1 MLSILLINMG
11 ILNPLC
17 IFDTCENKE
26 PLKNYSIFI
35 KEPLRKMNSVTLK
48 INEIVFRTCFRIFD
62 VYYTSLF
69 FDEKRKV
76 IFSIFKAKD

>member
-1 MLSILLINMG
+1 MG

-17 IFDTCENKE
+17 IVDTCENKE
-26 PLKNYSIFI
+26 PLKIYPIFI
-35 KEPLRKMNSVTLK
+35 KEPLRKMNSDKLK
-48 INEIVFRTCFRIFD
+48 INEIVFRTCFRIFHL
-62 VYYTSLF
+62 YYTSLF

>member
-1 MLSILLINMG
+1 MG

-17 IFDTCENKE
+17 IVDTCENKK

-35 KEPLRKMNSVTLK
+35 KEPLRKMNSDKLK
-48 INEIVFRTCFRIFD
+48 INEIVFRTCFRIFHL
-62 VYYTSLF
+62 YYTSLF

>member
-1 MLSILLINMG
+1 MG

-17 IFDTCENKE
+17 IVDTCENKE

-62 VYYTSLF
+62 VYYTSLI

-76 IFSIFKAKD
+76 LFSIFKTKDWTKWLSE

>member
-1 MLSILLINMG
+1 MG

-17 IFDTCENKE
+17 IVDTCENKK

-35 KEPLRKMNSVTLK
+35 KEPLRKMNSDKLK

>member
-1 MLSILLINMG
+1 MG

-17 IFDTCENKE
+17 IVDTCENKE

-35 KEPLRKMNSVTLK
+35 KEPLRKMNSDTLK
-48 INEIVFRTCFRIFD
+48 ISEIVFRTCFRIFHL
-62 VYYTSLF
+62 YYTSLF

-76 IFSIFKAKD
+76 IFPFLKQKIEPNDFQNK